1 MSWFSFESTY
11 HLPPF
16 LTHTTW
22 KCSPLSQPT
31 IHYHYQV
38 CLLAGCISQQR
49 HWCKILACAVT
60 STLPELYGCR
70 AGGVSITL
78 TRAKCLVSDPSSQ
91 WSMKRISELPFP
103 GLIQSGGGRQNVK
116 LVFKKTPLPS
126 FWNPKFFIALHL
138 STEIRIYFLLF
149 LSNIKINAEVRRIPW
164 GKETPSFKSALV
176 IPPPHFFSINACYA
190 FYY

>member
-1 MSWFSFESTY
+1 MVFLWEHTPPSSISYTHNMKMFPLVTTY
-11 HLPPF
+11 N
-16 LTHTTW
+16 
-22 KCSPLSQPT
+22 PLSLSVVPLDRLYLPAET
-31 IHYHYQV
+31 
-38 CLLAGCISQQR
+38 L
-49 HWCKILACAVT
+49 WCKILACAVT
-60 STLPELYGCR
+60 STLPELSGCR
-70 AGGVSITL
+70 AGGVSIPL

-103 GLIQSGGGRQNVK
+103 GLIQSGRGRQNVK

-126 FWNPKFFIALHL
+126 FWKPKFFITLHL

-176 IPPPHFFSINACYA
+176 IPPPHFFSISACYA